1 MKNLSALPAVLSVVL
16 LLLSGTPVSA
26 AADARRIEASAR
38 QSYVFRTYL
47 AADEIKIHSMGD
59 NVILTGTV
67 SENFH
72 RTLAQETIA
81 ALPGVRSIENKLAV
95 NVAAPTTNSDAWLHD
110 NVLVALLFHRGINA
124 AAIQIEV
131 KDAIVT
137 LRGVAASTAQ
147 IKQLTDYAGNVGG
160 IKAVKSELRVTPAV
174 HRVPL
179 PTGMSIDD
187 ASVSAQVNMTLA
199 HNRVTNVLN
208 SSVTTRRGVV
218 TVTGKAGSSAE
229 KRLVTRLIADI
240 NGVKRVKNLMKTK

>member
-26 AADARRIEASAR
+26 AADARRIETSAR

-47 AADEIKIHSMGD
+47 AADEIKIHSTGD

-67 SENFH
+67 AENFH

-81 ALPGVRSIENKLAV
+81 ALPGVRSIENKLV
-95 NVAAPTTNSDAWLHD
+95 GNVAAPTANSDAWLHD

-137 LRGVAASTAQ
+137 LRGVAVSTAQ
-147 IKQLTDYAGNVGG
+147 IKQLKDYAGNVGG
-160 IKAVKSELRVTPAV
+160 IKAVKSELRVTRAV

-179 PTGMSIDD
+179 PTGMTIDD

-199 HNRVTNVLN
+199 HHRVTNVLN